1 MGAPFARVAGG
12 PNGAGTVALS
22 VALVVGTKVSKKG
35 SPDVRVL
42 VLWNGIC
49 APMHLLSPSTKGTRK
64 SLCSSVFRHPARD
77 WSRNRLSVC
86 KGHLC
91 RTPLQEDARYVVTSN
106 YLVVALLA

>member
-42 VLWNGIC
+42 VLWNGMCTTAFAI
-49 APMHLLSPSTKGTRK
+49 AEHERY
-64 SLCSSVFRHPARD
+64 
-77 WSRNRLSVC
+77 
-86 KGHLC
+86 
-91 RTPLQEDARYVVTSN
+91 QEE
-106 YLVVALLA
+106 LVQFSF